1 MTIDPLDPL
10 LFAAQ
15 LTEEERMVQQTAR
28 SYAREKLMKRVLEA
42 NRHEIFDVEIMPEMG
57 ALGLFGATIK
67 GYGCAG
73 VSNVA
78 GGLIAREIEWADS
91 GYRSSMSVQSALVM
105 HPIYSFGSAEIKEK
119 YLPKLARG
127 ELIGC
132 FGLTEPDHGSDP
144 GSMTSRATKTADGY
158 VLKNAGRKILVDA
171 INKVSNDGMFFSEEL
186 IPIIYKDLQKEK
198 SSKRNSANLSKR
210 EVEILCLI
218 AQEYS
223 SEQIA
228 DKLFISIKTVGNH
241 RQNILEK
248 CNCKTSIGLVKYAIK
263 NNLISI

>member
-1 MTIDPLDPL
+1 MNTKINILIVDDHQIVIDGLKFMLEPILEFNIINAFLNAKD
-10 LFAAQ
+10 A
-15 LTEEERMVQQTAR
+15 LTF
-28 SYAREKLMKRVLEA
+28 LNA
-42 NRHEIFDVEIMPEMG
+42 NSKDVDIVIADINMPETSG
-57 ALGLFGATIK
+57 
-67 GYGCAG
+67 
-73 VSNVA
+73 
-78 GGLIAREIEWADS
+78 IAFCQI
-91 GYRSSMSVQSALVM
+91 V
-105 HPIYSFGSAEIKEK
+105 KEK
-119 YLPKLARG
+119 FPQIKFLVLSMHSSSDIVSEAILA
-127 ELIGC
+127 E
-132 FGLTEPDHGSDP
+132 
-144 GSMTSRATKTADGY
+144 ADGY